1 MIYKITSSKNDHFK
15 RFKSLFTAKGI
26 KKHNSFF
33 LMGQKLVEDA
43 LLDNFYP
50 FFEVI
55 IPDNYSDEELEKLN
69 LTYLS
74 SKYLDSLNPYSRSKA
89 KNEKLE
95 QKDLHAFVL
104 HKELFA
110 ELDIMNTKA
119 PLLIGHCPK
128 IKSINIDEEAQGL
141 EVLCA
146 LGEPHNLGSLFR
158 SCEAFNIK
166 KVILLKESCNPF
178 LPKVIKSSNGAAL
191 RLKLERGPSI
201 NELETYTHV
210 NKSPFVALDLKGQ
223 HLSDYKW
230 SPNTRLLVGQE
241 GPGLPRNIAVEKVTI
256 PINAKLDSLN
266 STVALSIALYD
277 YQAKS
282 KLL

>member
-1 MIYKITSSKNDHFK
+1 MIYKIASSKNDHFK
-15 RFKSLFTAKGI
+15 RFKSLLTTKGI
-26 KKHNSFF
+26 KKSNSFF
-33 LMGQKLVEDA
+33 LMGQKLIEDA
-43 LLDNFYP
+43 LLDSFYP
-50 FFEVI
+50 FSEVI
-55 IPDNYSDEELEKLN
+55 IPDNYSNEKLEELN

-74 SKYLDSLNPYSRSKA
+74 PKYLDSLNPYYRSKA
-89 KNEKLE
+89 KNEKL
-95 QKDLHAFVL
+95 QLKDLHGFIL

-128 IKSINIDEEAQGL
+128 IKPININEEAQGL
-141 EVLCA
+141 EILCA

-191 RLKLERGPSI
+191 RLQLEQGPSI
-201 NELETYTHV
+201 NDLETYTHV

-223 HLSDYKW
+223 NLADYKW
-230 SPNTRLLVGQE
+230 NKNTRLLVGQE

-256 PINAKLDSLN
+256 PINPKLESLN

-277 YQAKS
+277 YKVKS
-282 KLL
+282 TEL